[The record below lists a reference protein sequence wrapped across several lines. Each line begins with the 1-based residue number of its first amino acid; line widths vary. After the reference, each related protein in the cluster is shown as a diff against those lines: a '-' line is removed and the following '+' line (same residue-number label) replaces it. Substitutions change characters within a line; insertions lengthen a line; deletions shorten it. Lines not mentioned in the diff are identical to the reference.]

1 MFVTTDLF
9 GSNLSVHGK
18 TGLDSWFPLE
28 SWVAKFESP
37 TDVISSVAVANF
49 FERSSKATPDAGP
62 MWLLKS

>member
-1 MFVTTDLF
+1 MLVTTDLF

-18 TGLDSWFPLE
+18 TGFDSWFPLE

-49 FERSSKATPDAGP
+49 FERSVKAKPDAAP
-62 MWLLKS
+62 MWLEKS